1 MRRPKIKH
9 ETIEKWI
16 KYLQAQDAPVKSQD
30 LARILVLVQ
39 EQLYYNSVTHV
50 EEDGNVYYNSGVGHS
65 HGVMWDELKFAIKV
79 STIVDAIETYYGTG
93 FNLPAFSDD
102 FFGNS
107 SNTNASR

>member
-39 EQLYYNSVTHV
+39 EQLYYNSDRVSAA
-50 EEDGNVYYNSGVGHS
+50 SGAALAALDVANG
-65 HGVMWDELKFAIKV
+65 LYK
-79 STIVDAIETYYGTG
+79 
-93 FNLPAFSDD
+93 
-102 FFGNS
+102 
-107 SNTNASR
+107 